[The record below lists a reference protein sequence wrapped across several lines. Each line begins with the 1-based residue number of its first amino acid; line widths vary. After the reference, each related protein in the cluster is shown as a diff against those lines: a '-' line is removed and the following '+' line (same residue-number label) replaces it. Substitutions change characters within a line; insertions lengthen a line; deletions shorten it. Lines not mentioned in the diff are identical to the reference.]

1 MSASESRQVTRATE
15 LIEPIADDFGCEIV
29 DIDYNNG
36 VLKVVIDEPGGL
48 NSQTLVDV
56 TKAVS
61 RMVDAEDP
69 IPGRFTLEI
78 TSPGVE
84 RPLKKPQHFQRSV
97 GETILIKTL
106 PDVEIAGARR
116 AEGELTN
123 ADEYG
128 ITLTIDGG
136 KHVIKY
142 GEIRS
147 ARTVFAWGPTP
158 KKGGKANQ
166 NKNKPKNST
175 PKDSTSKD
183 RSSATGAS
191 AAETQATKQPQESGN
206 TNTPDQHSES
216 SRKASLHE

>member
-1 MSASESRQVTRATE
+1 MNTSEQRKVARATE

-29 DIDYNNG
+29 DIDYSNG

-69 IPGRFTLEI
+69 IPGRFTLEV

-116 AEGELTN
+116 AEGELSK

-128 ITLTIDGG
+128 ITLSIGDTD
-136 KHVIKY
+136 HVLKY

-158 KKGGKANQ
+158 KKGGKKNQ
-166 NKNKPKNST
+166 N
-175 PKDSTSKD
+175 
-183 RSSATGAS
+183 AS
-191 AAETQATKQPQESGN
+191 AATDGSPKSKTTKNAETPAKTQPKESGT
-206 TNTPDQHSES
+206 TNTSDQVTES

>member
-1 MSASESRQVTRATE
+1 MSTSESRQVTRATA

-29 DIDYNNG
+29 DIDFNNG
-36 VLKVVIDEPGGL
+36 VLKVIIDEPGGL

-69 IPGRFTLEI
+69 IPGRFTLEV

-84 RPLKKPQHFQRSV
+84 RPLKKPHHFQRSV
-97 GETILIKTL
+97 GETILVKTL

-116 AEGELTN
+116 AEGTLAN

-128 ITLTIDGG
+128 ITLDIGG
-136 KHVIKY
+136 DEHALKY

-158 KKGGKANQ
+158 KKGGKQNQ
-166 NKNKPKNST
+166 NKNTNDT
-175 PKDSTSKD
+175 PKKKASTN
-183 RSSATGAS
+183 
-191 AAETQATKQPQESGN
+191 AETQAKKQPQDAGT
-206 TNTPDQHSES
+206 TNTPDQGTES